1 MLDDRA
7 LIYDLSYSEIEQ
19 IVTSWGEPKY
29 RAQQIWNGIYRNLW
43 TKPDDFTVLP
53 KNLKQKVFEL
63 YSFRS
68 LTPERTMRSSNRETQ
83 KNLFYLPDKSPI
95 ETVLMTYK
103 NRNTICVSTQ
113 SGCAMGCVFCATG
126 QMGFNRNL
134 SSGQIVEQ
142 VLYCARE
149 LSGHGKRVT
158 NVVLMGMGEPFHNY
172 ENVMAAINQ
181 LHNPDGMNL
190 GARRFTI
197 STVGLVPGIRRFTK
211 ENSQINLAISL
222 HAADDETRSSIMP
235 VNKKY
240 PVDELISAL
249 RDYTRE
255 TRRRVTIEW
264 ALINKVNDTPE
275 QAKKLA
281 ELLKG
286 IISHVNLIPLN
297 PTQEYNMQA
306 TPRKQV
312 EAFKA
317 ILDKHNITCTIR
329 LRRGIDILA
338 GCGQLASNEFLT

>member
-1 MLDDRA
+1 MCNKDA
-7 LIYDLSYSEIEQ
+7 LIYDLSYSEIEEL
-19 IVTSWGEPKY
+19 VTSWGEQKY

-43 TKPDDFTVLP
+43 TKPDEFSVLP
-53 KNLKQKVFEL
+53 NNLKQKIFEH
-63 YSFRS
+63 YSFRG
-68 LTPERTMRSSNRETQ
+68 LTPDRIMLSSDRATQ
-83 KNLFYLPDKSPI
+83 KILFHLPDRSKI

-126 QMGFNRNL
+126 QMGFYRNL

-142 VLYCARE
+142 VLYGTRQ
-149 LSGHGKRVT
+149 LSEYGKSVT
-158 NVVLMGMGEPFHNY
+158 NVVLMGMGEPLHNY
-172 ENVMAAINQ
+172 GNVMASINR
-181 LHNPDGMNL
+181 LNNPHGMNL

-211 ENSQINLAISL
+211 EKSQVNLAISL
-222 HAADDETRSSIMP
+222 HAADDDTRSSIMP

-240 PVDELISAL
+240 PVGELINAIEG
-249 RDYTRE
+249 YTRE

-264 ALINKVNDTPE
+264 ALIHKVNDTPE

-297 PTQEYNMQA
+297 PTQEYNMKA

-312 EAFKA
+312 EEFKA
-317 ILDKHNITCTIR
+317 ILDNHKIPCTVR

-338 GCGQLASNEFLT
+338 GCGQLATNEFLT